1 MNTICHQR
9 KKNPTW
15 SQQHYKVLG
24 MTSGN
29 VFSVCKSIEWIKF
42 MDWTLL
48 CKCTPLT
55 TILWIHFKL
64 NIYLGLYDYLS
75 FDLFMLLL
83 ATCLKKIEVF
93 WPPLPPTSL
102 FFLNPKF
109 QPIFLLLFLCACL
122 SNAMGHLYVIFS
134 SKLINLTFFMKWK
147 LYVQCVEKSR
157 LRWDSLCTCKLT

>member
-1 MNTICHQR
+1 
-9 KKNPTW
+9 
-15 SQQHYKVLG
+15 

-55 TILWIHFKL
+55 TILWITFWIEDTSDSMIFIIWSLHASASPG
-64 NIYLGLYDYLS
+64 N
-75 FDLFMLLL
+75 M
-83 ATCLKKIEVF
+83 AQKIEVF
-93 WPPLPPTSL
+93 RRPIYLF

-122 SNAMGHLYVIFS
+122 SNAMWHLYVIFS

-147 LYVQCVEKSR
+147 LCTA
-157 LRWDSLCTCKLT
+157 LRRDCDEIVCARAS

>member
-1 MNTICHQR
+1 
-9 KKNPTW
+9 
-15 SQQHYKVLG
+15 

-64 NIYLGLYDYLS
+64 NTIYLGILW
-75 FDLFMLLL
+75 LFIIWSLHASAGNMPQ
-83 ATCLKKIEVF
+83 KIEVF
-93 WPPLPPTSL
+93 WPHSHHLVL
-102 FFLNPKF
+102 FFLKIQNF
-109 QPIFLLLFLCACL
+109 NRFFFCSSCL
-122 SNAMGHLYVIFS
+122 SNAMWHLYVIFS

-147 LYVQCVEKSR
+147 LCTA
-157 LRWDSLCTCKLT
+157 LRRDCDEIVCARAS